1 MNVGPLPPRPDP
13 ADPAQVEPVAA
24 AGSDGP
30 QPDGPQPDG
39 PQPEGPHGPA
49 GGGDTPP
56 PKQRLSEF
64 LTMIA
69 LDTSRD
75 RLSVADLLS
84 LLEGRA
90 TAALLLL
97 FAFPNALPSPPGTS
111 GILGLPLVYLSLQ
124 MMLGHKPWLPRFIAD
139 RSMSRED
146 FAAIMRRSA
155 PYLARAEK
163 LLVPRLTALSTP
175 ISVQGIGALCLAL
188 SVILILPIPLGNM
201 LPAFAICILAL
212 GVLERDGAWIVGG
225 GVFALLAV
233 TVVWGVIW
241 AAIKAITLI
250 LS

>member
-1 MNVGPLPPRPDP
+1 MNMGHPPQRPEP
-13 ADPAQVEPVAA
+13 ADPAHVDPVATE
-24 AGSDGP
+24 GTGGP
-30 QPDGPQPDG
+30 QPDDPKGHA
-39 PQPEGPHGPA
+39 E
-49 GGGDTPP
+49 TPP

-64 LTMIA
+64 LIGIA
-69 LDTSRD
+69 TDTSRD
-75 RLSVADLLS
+75 RLSVADLLN

-97 FAFPNALPSPPGTS
+97 FAFPNVLPSPPGTS
-111 GILGLPLVYLSLQ
+111 GILGLPLIYLSFQ
-124 MMLGHKPWLPRFIAD
+124 MMMGHKPWLPRLIAD

-175 ISVQGIGALCLAL
+175 LSVQGIGALCLLL
-188 SVILILPIPLGNM
+188 SIILILPIPLGNM

-212 GVLERDGAWIVGG
+212 GVLERDGGWIIGG
-225 GVFALLAV
+225 GVFALLSV

>member
-1 MNVGPLPPRPDP
+1 MNQMTMNMGHLPPRPEPDDS
-13 ADPAQVEPVAA
+13 AHVEPVVTT
-24 AGSDGP
+24 DPGP
-30 QPDGPQPDG
+30 EK
-39 PQPEGPHGPA
+39 PEPPSGENPH
-49 GGGDTPP
+49 P

-64 LTMIA
+64 LSEIA
-69 LDTSRD
+69 FDTSRD
-75 RLSVADLLS
+75 RLSIADLLS

-124 MMLGHKPWLPRFIAD
+124 MMLGHKPWLPRFIAE

-155 PYLARAEK
+155 PALSRAER
-163 LLVPRLTALSTP
+163 LLVPRLSVLSTP
-175 ISVQGIGALCLAL
+175 LSVQAIGGICLVL
-188 SVILILPIPLGNM
+188 STILILPIPLGNM
-201 LPAFAICILAL
+201 LPAFAICLLAL
-212 GVLERDGAWIVGG
+212 GVLERDGAWIIGG
-225 GVFALLAV
+225 GVASLLAV

-241 AAIKAITLI
+241 AALRAISFF